1 MKKDECE
8 KAVRALCHQWRDAAN
23 LSAAGLEHPSFSDFK
38 AWLGTS
44 GYSQYLAFRSVMGP
58 DYDAELWFDQEF
70 KQTWRR

>member
-8 KAVRALCHQWRDAAN
+8 QTIRHLCHQWRDAAG
-23 LSAAGLEHPSFSDFK
+23 LMDAPLEHPSFAEFK
-38 AWLGTS
+38 NWLSTKGFS
-44 GYSQYLAFRSVMGP
+44 NYLNFQSMAGA